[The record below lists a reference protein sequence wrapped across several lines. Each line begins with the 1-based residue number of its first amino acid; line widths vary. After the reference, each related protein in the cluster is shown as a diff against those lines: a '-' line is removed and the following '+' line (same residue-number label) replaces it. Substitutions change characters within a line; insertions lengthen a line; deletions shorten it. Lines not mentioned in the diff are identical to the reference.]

1 VQQLGIRNNSDIAKV
16 HNKFTADFRHAGGT
30 GVPRGISGFK
40 LPTLKV
46 RNFFRCAFAQEYLS
60 HSLNHKFY
68 SRKRYKLYTDF
79 TFGFSFWRISSFRP
93 LTGAVP
99 IGPHGELPSFRSPGS
114 AIFEKFP
121 DLLPINVNPSV
132 VKSWVLLWLDV
143 SQFLESGAGVFPA
156 GRE

>member
-1 VQQLGIRNNSDIAKV
+1 MQQLGIRNNSDIAKV

-68 SRKRYKLYTDF
+68 SRKRYKF
-79 TFGFSFWRISSFRP
+79 TQISHLASASGGFRP
-93 LTGAVP
+93 SDP
-99 IGPHGELPSFRSPGS
+99 
-114 AIFEKFP
+114 
-121 DLLPINVNPSV
+121 
-132 VKSWVLLWLDV
+132 
-143 SQFLESGAGVFPA
+143 
-156 GRE
+156 